1 MDAEN
6 VNILG
11 RWQITKRRLTLTLRF
26 AGIILPVLAT
36 YVLLFSRGLKGST
49 LIPAAIASA
58 AIWLLFSLVLYI
70 RHDRNGLSSITI
82 FYFILNGWIY
92 IFLFSPGL
100 LKK

>member
-11 RWQITKRRLTLTLRF
+11 RWQVTRRQLILTLRF
-26 AGIILPVLAT
+26 SGIILPVLAT
-36 YVLLFSRGLKGST
+36 YVLLFSRGLREST

-58 AIWLLFSLVLYI
+58 AIWLLFSLVLFI
-70 RHDRNGLSSITI
+70 RHDKNGLSSITI
-82 FYFILNGWIY
+82 FYAILNGWIY